1 MQLDEVMIFDRPLSP
16 AAITRL
22 VKENNPGTLEA
33 IPTVPPAAQ
42 ASLTE
47 IEGAAAPEVSD
58 GSWVIQQ
65 AEIDFMDYA
74 IVGNATWS
82 VEGDHLVIRL
92 PLA

>member
-1 MQLDEVMIFDRPLSP
+1 MAEFDVDSFIARFQERAEAVRTRPL
-16 AAITRL
+16 
-22 VKENNPGTLEA
+22 
-33 IPTVPPAAQ
+33 PPVAGDERRK
-42 ASLTE
+42 L
-47 IEGAAAPEVSD
+47 
-58 GSWVIQQ
+58 IQQ

>member
-1 MQLDEVMIFDRPLSP
+1 MAEFDVDSFIARFRERAEAVRTRPL
-16 AAITRL
+16 
-22 VKENNPGTLEA
+22 
-33 IPTVPPAAQ
+33 PPVAGDERRK
-42 ASLTE
+42 L
-47 IEGAAAPEVSD
+47 
-58 GSWVIQQ
+58 IQQ